1 MSQMFQ
7 YEVWPQSA
15 PDTLYTV
22 NDFIY
27 GDFHSKKRESKG

>member
-7 YEVWPQSA
+7 YEVWSPFA

-22 NDFIY
+22 DDFID
-27 GDFHSKKRESKG
+27 GDFYNKER